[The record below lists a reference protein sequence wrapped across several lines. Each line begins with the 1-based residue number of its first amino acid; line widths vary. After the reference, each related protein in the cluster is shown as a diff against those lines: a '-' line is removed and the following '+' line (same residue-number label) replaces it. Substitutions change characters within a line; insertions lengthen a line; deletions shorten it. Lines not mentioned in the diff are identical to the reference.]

1 MGLIELRLG
10 DDDMKEYAPEGAPE
24 WTPHDREALDD
35 APFDV
40 LRPWEKEIRQTDDT
54 SIQKLVYVEFPSAT
68 GIGIKAAVWLSW
80 KMSGL
85 DTPSWAEFN
94 LKPNRVRWHSSEDD
108 ADPPA
113 SGSSEP
119 SPETDTTTE
128 TTTPSTESL
137 PS

>member
-10 DDDMKEYAPEGAPE
+10 DEDHKEYAPEGAPE
-24 WTPHDREALDD
+24 WVPLDRDALDI

-40 LRPWEKEIRQTDDT
+40 LNPLEREIRRTDKT
-54 SIQKLVYVEFPSAT
+54 SIQKLIYEEFQDTTAL
-68 GIGIKAAVWLSW
+68 GIKAAIWLSW
-80 KMSGL
+80 KMSGI
-85 DTPSWAEFN
+85 DTPPWDDFN
-94 LKPNRVRWHSSEDD
+94 IRTNEVRWRMEDDGD

-119 SPETDTTTE
+119 SPTDE
-128 TTTPSTESL
+128 TTTPSLESS